1 MVDALPDTSGLLPN
15 MLNVD
20 FGGEVWVVD
29 AVGEGIDPNMLPV
42 DDCVV
47 GAGAANPLKGDAL
60 TEGAPFVIGAV
71 LEKPLFEVVG
81 AGLAELTAG

>member
-1 MVDALPDTSGLLPN
+1 
-15 MLNVD
+15 MLNVG

-29 AVGEGIDPNMLPV
+29 AVGGGIDPNMLIV

-47 GAGAANPLKGDAL
+47 GAGAPNPLKGDAL
-60 TEGAPFVIGAV
+60 TEGTPFVVGAV
-71 LEKPLFEVVG
+71 LEKPLVEVVG